1 MPAFLA
7 GMVVVSKAACG
18 IGFLSGAG
26 AILWE
31 SSDGVCGGRVFSRA
45 DRARRLKRKKSVQSS
60 KNIQHTWVGNLGN
73 IDTVF
78 VLKVFCG
85 GIVAGSVMGA
95 IWTGTHGVTTT
106 SVPLTRES
114 ATAVCTFI
122 GVNLILWAPT
132 FGILANDDEKIE
144 RGIPYY
150 FLNNLILGTSWFLI
164 SSMFGLKSIKR
175 MVLCTT
181 SGAAAVQL
189 MLFVNR
195 YGYFQSAKRVLYT
208 GPVTRSS
215 HRWLIAVGIFSG
227 NVLAVALA
235 VLPFYHPGNFLVWG
249 ITNPAL
255 MYTMCLAAEQ
265 EIECEQME
273 TYKKTADQKAI
284 AHLQQRRFIRALL
297 PMTGLPFAYV
307 ADRDDI
313 GSALKTA
320 LAGAGALGLGS
331 IIFYFQDEWNAFIS
345 DEKLKIETPDQ
356 QPVSGIVSVSS
367 QGDDTT
373 LNSAEGSDTS
383 EDKVTNTN
391 N

>member
-7 GMVVVSKAACG
+7 GMVMVSKVACG
-18 IGFLSGAG
+18 IGFLSGAS
-26 AILWE
+26 AIVWE
-31 SSDGVCGGRVFSRA
+31 SSDGLCGERVFSRA
-45 DRARRLKRKKSVQSS
+45 DRARRMQRKKSIQSS
-60 KNIQHTWVGNLGN
+60 KNIQHTWVSNLGN

-78 VLKVFCG
+78 VMKVFCG
-85 GIVAGSVMGA
+85 GVVVGSVLGA

-106 SVPLTRES
+106 SIPLTRES
-114 ATAVCTFI
+114 ASAVCTFV

-132 FGILANDDEKIE
+132 FGILTNDCEKIE
-144 RGIPYY
+144 RGVPFY
-150 FLNNLILGTSWFLI
+150 FLNNFILGTSWFLV

-189 MLFVNR
+189 MIFVNR

-208 GPVTRSS
+208 GPITCRS
-215 HRWLIAVGIFSG
+215 HRWLIAAGIVSG

-235 VLPFYHPGNFLVWG
+235 TLPFYHPGNFLVWG

-273 TYKKTADQKAI
+273 TYKKTADESAI

-307 ADRDDI
+307 ADRDDV

-320 LAGAGALGLGS
+320 LAGMGAVGLGS
-331 IIFYFQDEWNAFIS
+331 IIYYFQDEWNAFIS
-345 DEKLKIETPDQ
+345 DERLKISTHDNTPI
-356 QPVSGIVSVSS
+356 SGIVSVSS
-367 QGDDTT
+367 KGDDE
-373 LNSAEGSDTS
+373 SCDVSEAEKPDSM
-383 EDKVTNTN
+383 
-391 N
+391 